1 MDISKLYVGL
11 IIKNYKELCAILG
24 IPVKASTNSKQAQY
38 KEMDRY
44 FKYHKEGNKFIIDE
58 IYLEV
63 LPKIDN
69 RIFNKGGANNV
80 TEYTKY
86 IENLILDLLVQ
97 GGNNKQGF
105 GRVFLSKNQ
114 LFKEFNMINDNYVY
128 CKRRILKLSK
138 FMNINK
144 ETVEEWYDLND
155 DMLERNLQQAL
166 NSLEN
171 QSLISWHKELTV
183 AEAIPMAQVTKDGT
197 EIVKRKY
204 IDQYNEEQIDYKYR
218 ADDEIQLNYRE
229 GTDKEKAFIKKI
241 EKDTMNELGCDSKQK
256 VIKLGMWET
265 FKNKVDD
272 IVLKELN
279 IAFYYKSYKILFNEI
294 HIKEA
299 VDDIYGKCELTEEEK
314 KDSKYLINNDVI
326 DRTITNAEN
335 RHEKA
340 VKEKSKIIGRMKND
354 KEGKRTKRR
363 AEGNYIDDN
372 IELGNSLIFINATNI
387 KDSVKKTKL
396 DVIGHAKSSKYMSL
410 ISNAQWT
417 VIIHRKLLLMTK

>member
-1 MDISKLYVGL
+1 MNIDKLREYVKTSNT
-11 IIKNYKELCAILG
+11 IANYKFLCAILG
-24 IPVKASTNSKQAQY
+24 LKIKTSDSKKAQL

-44 FKYHKEGNKFIIDE
+44 FKYHKDGNKFIIDE
-58 IYLEV
+58 IYTET
-63 LPKIDN
+63 LPKIEN
-69 RIFNKGGANNV
+69 RGGNNV

-86 IENLILDLLVQ
+86 IENLILDLLIQ
-97 GGNNKQGF
+97 GGNTKQGF

-183 AEAIPMAQVTKDGT
+183 AEAIPMAQVTKYGT
-197 EIVKRKY
+197 EVIKRKY
-204 IDQYNEEQIDYKYR
+204 IDQYDEEQIDYKYR

-229 GTDKEKAFIKKI
+229 GTDKEKTFILET
-241 EKDTMNELGCDSKQK
+241 EKDILKELCCDSKQMI
-256 VIKLGMWET
+256 IKLGMWET

-272 IVLKELN
+272 IVLKKLN
-279 IAFYYKSYKILFNEI
+279 IAFYYKSYKILFNER
-294 HIKEA
+294 HISEA
-299 VDDIYGKCELTEEEK
+299 IDDIYGKCELTEDEK
-314 KDSKYLINNDVI
+314 VSSKYLINSDVL
-326 DRTITNAEN
+326 DRTIVNAEN

-340 VKEKSKIIGRMKND
+340 LEEKSKIIGRMKND
-354 KEGKRTKRR
+354 TKGQRIVRR
-363 AEGNYIDDN
+363 ASKNYLDDN
-372 IELGNSLIFINATNI
+372 TELGISLIVKNATNI
-387 KDSVKKTKL
+387 KDKVKKTKL
-396 DVIGHAKSSKYMSL
+396 DVIADIDMDEIL
-410 ISNAQWT
+410 D
-417 VIIHRKLLLMTK
+417 KLLNEDDELE

>member
-1 MDISKLYVGL
+1 MDIINLKEYFKTSNT
-11 IIKNYKELCAILG
+11 IANYKALCAILKIKVMAG
-24 IPVKASTNSKQAQY
+24 DSKKAQI
-38 KEMDRY
+38 KELERY
-44 FKYHKEGNKFIIDE
+44 FRYHKEGNKFIIDE
-58 IYLEV
+58 IYSEI
-63 LPKIDN
+63 LPKIDH
-69 RIFNKGGANNV
+69 RKDGNNV

-204 IDQYNEEQIDYKYR
+204 IDQYDEEQIDYKYR

-241 EKDTMNELGCDSKQK
+241 EKDIMNELGCDSKQMI
-256 VIKLGMWET
+256 IKLGMWET
-265 FKNKVDD
+265 FKSKVDD

-279 IAFYYKSYKILFNEI
+279 IAFYYKSYKILFNEK
-294 HIKEA
+294 HISEA
-299 VDDIYGKCELTEEEK
+299 IDDIYGKCELVEDEK
-314 KDSKYLINNDVI
+314 ISSKYLLNLDIM
-326 DRTITNAEN
+326 DRTITNAEK
-335 RHEKA
+335 RHENA
-340 VKEKSKIIGRMKND
+340 IKEKNKIIGKMKND
-354 KEGKRTKRR
+354 IKGQRTKRR
-363 AEGNYIDDN
+363 STENYLGDN
-372 IELGNSLIFINATNI
+372 IELGNNLIVINAINI
-387 KDSVKKTKL
+387 KDNVKKTKIEAIIEKSMEEIL
-396 DVIGHAKSSKYMSL
+396 DI
-410 ISNAQWT
+410 
-417 VIIHRKLLLMTK
+417 LLDEIE

>member
-1 MDISKLYVGL
+1 MNILKLREYVL
-11 IIKNYKELCAILG
+11 TSNTIKNYKILCGILD

-58 IYLEV
+58 IYDIPLD
-63 LPKIDN
+63 KIDN
-69 RIFNKGGANNV
+69 RVFNKGGANNI

-97 GGNNKQGF
+97 GGNTKQGF

-114 LFKEFNMINDNYVY
+114 LFKEFNMINDNYVF
-128 CKRRILKLSK
+128 CKRRIPKLSK

-155 DMLERNLQQAL
+155 DMLERNLNQAL

-171 QSLISWHKELTV
+171 QSLISWDKKLTI
-183 AEAIPMAQVTKDGT
+183 AEAIPLAEIKKDGT

-204 IDQYNEEQIDYKYR
+204 IDQYDEEQIDYKYH
-218 ADDEIQLNYRE
+218 ADDEIVLNYRE
-229 GTDKEKAFIKKI
+229 ANDKEDAFILKT
-241 EKDTMNELGCDSKQK
+241 EKEILKELCCDSKQMI
-256 VIKLGMWET
+256 IKLGMWET

-272 IVLKELN
+272 IVLKKLN
-279 IAFYYKSYKILFNEI
+279 IAFYYKSYKILFNEE
-294 HIKEA
+294 HINEA
-299 VDDIYGKCELTEEEK
+299 IDDIYGKCELTEEEK
-314 KDSKYLINNDVI
+314 KDSKYLINNDVM

-340 VKEKSKIIGRMKND
+340 VKEKSKILGKMKND
-354 KEGKRTKRR
+354 KEGKRNKRR
-363 AEGNYIDDN
+363 AEENYLNDN

-396 DVIGHAKSSKYMSL
+396 DVIVDIDMNEIL
-410 ISNAQWT
+410 N
-417 VIIHRKLLLMTK
+417 KLLDEIE

>member
-1 MDISKLYVGL
+1 MNILKLREYVL
-11 IIKNYKELCAILG
+11 TSNTIKNYKILCGILD

-58 IYLEV
+58 IYDIPLD
-63 LPKIDN
+63 KIDN
-69 RIFNKGGANNV
+69 RVFNKGGANNI

-97 GGNNKQGF
+97 GGNTKQGF

-114 LFKEFNMINDNYVY
+114 LFKEFNMINDNYVF
-128 CKRRILKLSK
+128 CKRRIPKLSK

-155 DMLERNLQQAL
+155 DMLERNLNQAL

-171 QSLISWHKELTV
+171 QSLISWDKKLTI
-183 AEAIPMAQVTKDGT
+183 AEAIPLAEIKKDGT

-204 IDQYNEEQIDYKYR
+204 IDQYDEEQIDYKYH
-218 ADDEIQLNYRE
+218 ADDEIVLNYRE
-229 GTDKEKAFIKKI
+229 ANDKEDAFILKT
-241 EKDTMNELGCDSKQK
+241 EKEILKELCCDSKQMI
-256 VIKLGMWET
+256 IKLGMWET

-272 IVLKELN
+272 IVLKKLN
-279 IAFYYKSYKILFNEI
+279 IASYYKSYKILFNEE
-294 HIKEA
+294 HINEA
-299 VDDIYGKCELTEEEK
+299 IDDIYGKCELTEEEK
-314 KDSKYLINNDVI
+314 KDSKYLINNDVM

-340 VKEKSKIIGRMKND
+340 VKEKSKILGKMKND
-354 KEGKRTKRR
+354 KEGKRNKRR
-363 AEGNYIDDN
+363 AEENYLNDN

-396 DVIGHAKSSKYMSL
+396 D
-410 ISNAQWT
+410 
-417 VIIHRKLLLMTK
+417 IIADINMDEILDKLLDELE

>member
-1 MDISKLYVGL
+1 MNIFNLYVGL

-58 IYLEV
+58 IYLEA

-97 GGNNKQGF
+97 GGSKKQGF

-114 LFKEFNMINDNYVY
+114 LFKEFHMINDNYVF

-138 FMNINK
+138 FMNISK

-155 DMLERNLQQAL
+155 DMLERNLNQAL
-166 NSLEN
+166 KSLEN
-171 QSLISWHKELTV
+171 QSLILWSRELTV
-183 AEAIPMAQVTKDGT
+183 AEAIVMAEVTKDGT

-204 IDQYNEEQIDYKYR
+204 MDKYDEEQIDYKYR

-229 GTDKEKAFIKKI
+229 GTDKEKTFILET
-241 EKDTMNELGCDSKQK
+241 EKEIMKELGCDSKQK
-256 VIKLGMWET
+256 VIKFGMWET

-272 IVLKELN
+272 IVLKKLN
-279 IAFYYKSYKILFNEI
+279 IAFYYKSYKILFNEK

-299 VDDIYGKCELTEEEK
+299 IDDIYGKCELVEDEK
-314 KDSKYLINNDVI
+314 ISSKYLINTDVM

-340 VKEKSKIIGRMKND
+340 LEEKSKIIGKLKDD

-363 AEGNYIDDN
+363 AEKNYIDDN

-396 DVIGHAKSSKYMSL
+396 DAIVNINMDEL
-410 ISNAQWT
+410 LE
-417 VIIHRKLLLMTK
+417 KLLDELE

>member
-1 MDISKLYVGL
+1 MNILKLREYIL
-11 IIKNYKELCAILG
+11 TSNSIKNYKELCVILDEKMAVG
-24 IPVKASTNSKQAQY
+24 GSKKYQL
-38 KEMDRY
+38 KEFERY
-44 FKYHKEGNKFIIDE
+44 FKYHKSGNKFIIDE
-58 IYLEV
+58 IYDNPLE
-63 LPKIDN
+63 KIET
-69 RIFNKGGANNV
+69 RGGANNV

-97 GGNNKQGF
+97 GGNTKQGF

-114 LFKEFNMINDNYVY
+114 LFKEFNMINDNYVF
-128 CKRRILKLSK
+128 CKRRIPKLSK

-155 DMLERNLQQAL
+155 DMLERNLNQAL

-171 QSLISWHKELTV
+171 QSLISWDKKLTI
-183 AEAIPMAQVTKDGT
+183 AEAIPLAEIKKDGT

-204 IDQYNEEQIDYKYR
+204 IDQYDEEQIDYKYR
-218 ADDEIQLNYRE
+218 ADDEIVLNYRE
-229 GTDKEKAFIKKI
+229 ATDKEDAFILKT
-241 EKDTMNELGCDSKQK
+241 EKEILKELGCDNKQK
-256 VIKLGMWET
+256 IIKFGMWDT
-265 FKNKVDD
+265 FKNKVDN

-279 IAFYYKSYKILFNEI
+279 IAFYYKSYKILFNEE
-294 HIKEA
+294 HINEA
-299 VDDIYGKCELTEEEK
+299 IDDIYGKCELTEEEK

-340 VKEKSKIIGRMKND
+340 TKEKSKIIGKMKDD
-354 KEGKRTKRR
+354 KEGQRTKRR
-363 AEGNYIDDN
+363 AEENYLNDN

-396 DVIGHAKSSKYMSL
+396 DVIIDIDMNEIL
-410 ISNAQWT
+410 D
-417 VIIHRKLLLMTK
+417 KLLDELE